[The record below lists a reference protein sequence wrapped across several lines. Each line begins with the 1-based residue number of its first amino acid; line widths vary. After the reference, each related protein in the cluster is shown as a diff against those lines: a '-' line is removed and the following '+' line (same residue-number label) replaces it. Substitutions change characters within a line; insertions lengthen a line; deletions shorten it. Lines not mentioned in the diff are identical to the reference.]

1 MALVATPPVLD
12 ERVQPR
18 RTAFLWLADVIERRW
33 VCWLCLLC
41 YCAWL
46 FFYGLSRGELY
57 RTESLRA
64 IIAAEFLRSG
74 NWIVPTLYGEPLFT
88 KPPGMYGAIALVS
101 LPAGGVSEWTARLP
115 SALAATLTVFL
126 FYWYFGRQLGRPA
139 GLVAALILPMSFL
152 WLDKSM
158 AAEIDMFQAFWVSA
172 SILFFL
178 RGLEVVEDRGWRIED
193 RGSGDAAK
201 VEYRRFTFPGREN
214 IPPLIREDSAVAKPK
229 QTDSSI
235 LDSRSSILD
244 PPSSLW
250 FWWTAALLCVAG
262 GVLTKWTGAAFFYCT
277 VIPLLWWRGQLRLL
291 WGRHHLVCAGIAAG
305 ICLAWVAAAVAM
317 TGWQEFYGTVSR
329 EALMRLSPSHHHRP
343 YPWRESLVHPFR
355 LLAAGLPCSA
365 FALLT
370 LRPGFGTILDPKA
383 RRLLQGFHCW
393 VWPNMLFWSVIPEHA
408 TRHSF
413 PLFPGL
419 AGLSAMVWVAW
430 LRGYRLPN
438 WKFAFG
444 NLHFAIPF
452 AKKMQT
458 ASLSMARVF
467 LGLILVWLVV
477 KLVFVEAVLPR
488 RNPARK
494 PKEKGEQL
502 AALVPANNVLYL
514 FQLKDEGIMFYY
526 GRTVRRLPGPAQLP
540 SSDRGLY
547 CILDETEWK
556 NWADTRP
563 AETLLKMP
571 DEQGDPI
578 FLVRVEAPRPLKGG
592 R

>member
-1 MALVATPPVLD
+1 MAMVAAPPVSNPS
-12 ERVQPR
+12 VQPLR
-18 RTAFLWLADVIERRW
+18 PSLPWLSVVTERRW
-33 VCWLCLLC
+33 VCWLCLFC
-41 YCAWL
+41 YCVWL
-46 FFYGLSRGELY
+46 FFYGLPRGELY

-88 KPPGMYGAIALVS
+88 KPPGMYAAIALAS
-101 LPAGGVSEWTARLP
+101 LPAGGVSESTARLP
-115 SALAATLTVFL
+115 SAIAATLTVFL
-126 FYWYFGRQLGRPA
+126 FYWYFGHQLGRPA

-158 AAEIDMFQAFWVSA
+158 AAEIDMLQAFWVSA
-172 SILFFL
+172 SILFFM
-178 RGLEVVEDRGWRIED
+178 RGLEVMEDRERRMKD
-193 RGSGDAAK
+193 RGSPDAPK

-214 IPPLIREDSAVAKPK
+214 IPPLIRQDSAVAKPK

-235 LDSRSSILD
+235 VDSRSSILD

-250 FWWTAALLCVAG
+250 FWWIAALLCVAG
-262 GVLTKWTGAAFFYCT
+262 GVLTKWTGAAFFYGT

-305 ICLAWVAAAVAM
+305 ICLAWVVAAVTM

-370 LRPGFGTILDPKA
+370 LRPGFATIWDPKA
-383 RRLLQGFHCW
+383 RRLLQGLHCW

-467 LGLILVWLVV
+467 LGLIFVWLVV

-488 RNPARK
+488 RNPARQ

-563 AETLLKMP
+563 VETLLKMP

-578 FLVRVEAPRPLKGG
+578 FLVRVEPVVR
-592 R
+592 